1 MKNFIFCAVSL
12 HSHHTKRSIVYSQ
25 VQKVSPICLF
35 NIDTIDIEV
44 EKVEF
49 LGTAKKNMKGIPL
62 VITYYPLP
70 KDFASVNR
78 QHLYILYLN
87 KQVKEIFTP
96 GATVSFRRK
105 RKLGSYLVRANFYP
119 IESQLDCLNVMVNG
133 VKFV

>member
-44 EKVEF
+44 EKVKF
-49 LGTAKKNMKGIPL
+49 LGTAKKMKGIPL
-62 VITYYPLP
+62 VITYYHLL
-70 KDFASVNR
+70 KDFGSVNR

-96 GATVSFRRK
+96 GAMVSFRGK
-105 RKLGSYLVRANFYP
+105 RKLGSYLLRANFYP
-119 IESQLDCLNVMVNG
+119 IECQLDCLNVMVNV

>member
-49 LGTAKKNMKGIPL
+49 LGTAKKI
-62 VITYYPLP
+62 
-70 KDFASVNR
+70 
-78 QHLYILYLN
+78 
-87 KQVKEIFTP
+87 
-96 GATVSFRRK
+96 
-105 RKLGSYLVRANFYP
+105 
-119 IESQLDCLNVMVNG
+119 
-133 VKFV
+133 